1 MRGVTENVGDGWK
14 GTVGVAKGAIGVDSC
29 GAGENG
35 MNGEGGKVFRG
46 TVDAADAATGVAT
59 AAALRGG
66 GISAPPPS
74 PSPKT

>member
-1 MRGVTENVGDGWK
+1 MRGVTENIGDVWK
-14 GTVGVAKGAIGVDSC
+14 GTVGVAAGATGVDSC

-46 TVDAADAATGVAT
+46 TVDAADDAAGVAT
-59 AAALRGG
+59 AADLRGG
-66 GISAPPPS
+66 GIAAPPPS